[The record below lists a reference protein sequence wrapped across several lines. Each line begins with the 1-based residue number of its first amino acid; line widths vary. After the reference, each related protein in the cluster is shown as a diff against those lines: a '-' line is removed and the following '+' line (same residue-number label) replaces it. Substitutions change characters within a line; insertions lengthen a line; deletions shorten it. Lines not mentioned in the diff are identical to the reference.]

1 MWRRDRSCGGRGL
14 LLHRLCRSCVT
25 KRTRSLIYHWRGERN
40 IYACLMLDTPWV
52 NSFKSRR
59 RSVISPRRPPGLP
72 TSHKVL
78 QKGEFKGWRIIRVFH
93 CHLDWLDRMG
103 NEHKESG
110 AEETVAAG
118 GLGPVYPACTGLTP
132 LSFHCCWFGTN
143 PSNFLQR
150 QDKMC
155 LPYLY
160 IYSTSHIPL
169 FTLPFFSALACKWG
183 SARSR

>member
-1 MWRRDRSCGGRGL
+1 MVIDLSLTRRAEHS
-14 LLHRLCRSCVT
+14 
-25 KRTRSLIYHWRGERN
+25 
-40 IYACLMLDTPWV
+40 MLNARHPLSQLFQV
-52 NSFKSRR
+52 SYF
-59 RSVISPRRPPGLP
+59 PRRPPGLP

-78 QKGEFKGWRIIRVFH
+78 QKGEFKGWRIILVFH

-169 FTLPFFSALACKWG
+169 FTLPFFSALACK
-183 SARSR
+183 